1 MVTSLPTQVTKGGGF
16 NERPEKKIQNQS
28 TVLLDSPTQTHAY
41 VFPVLNEIL
50 VLLLL
55 YFCSCFAGGG
65 HVIIAI
71 KNF

>member
-1 MVTSLPTQVTKGGGF
+1 MVTSLPTHVTKGGGF

-28 TVLLDSPTQTHAY
+28 TVLLDSPTQAHAY

-50 VLLLL
+50 VLLS
-55 YFCSCFAGGG
+55 FRSCFAGGK